1 MELVNFNV
9 RKKEVKKTV
18 TRSQN
23 SGTSDDTP
31 WFGSAFSRFC
41 CSAFGAGVWRGDLQE
56 HGYLNRI
63 YAFSLP
69 FVFQT

>member
-9 RKKEVKKTV
+9 RKKEVKTV

-31 WFGSAFSRFC
+31 WFC
-41 CSAFGAGVWRGDLQE
+41 CSAFGMGVWRGDLQE

-69 FVFQT
+69 FVFRT